1 MFLYLFGLFGLSR
14 AVGKA
19 GREKKESRMKLTG
32 RQQAFLR
39 AFLDVSRE
47 AHDAL
52 HYTTV
57 AERLGVGR
65 ITAYDML
72 RLLEEKG
79 LVTSEYV
86 MPTSGPG
93 RSTILFR
100 PTEQAEAWIRQL
112 AGKGWEQEEWEPVK
126 ARIVR
131 ALQAGPR
138 QGYDP
143 LLEEIVG
150 RLPER
155 NNPLIYAAEMVT
167 AVILSLHQVREAA
180 PSGKLWERLRD
191 LGLPEEAGLNAL
203 AGLAVGL
210 SLVEHANR
218 RLTMRLLAA
227 TRQYQDSLAS
237 LGAEGRR
244 LLSEFTAEVMRLVEA

>member
-1 MFLYLFGLFGLSR
+1 
-14 AVGKA
+14 
-19 GREKKESRMKLTG
+19 MKLTG

-39 AFLDVSRE
+39 AFLDVYRE
-47 AHDAL
+47 AQGSL

-72 RLLEEKG
+72 RLLEDKG

-86 MPTSGPG
+86 MPASGPG

-100 PTEQAEAWIRQL
+100 PTERGEAWMRQL
-112 AGKGWEQEEWEPVK
+112 AGETWDQEEWESVK
-126 ARIVR
+126 ARIVQ
-131 ALQAGPR
+131 ALEARPGE
-138 QGYDP
+138 GYEP
-143 LLEEIVG
+143 LLEEILS

-155 NNPLIYAAEMVT
+155 NNPLIYATEMVT
-167 AVILSLHQVREAA
+167 AVILSLHQVREAV

-203 AGLAVGL
+203 GGLAVGL
-210 SLVEHANR
+210 SLVEQANR
-218 RLTMRLLAA
+218 RLTIRLLSA
-227 TRQYQDSLAS
+227 TRQYQAALAS
-237 LGAEGRR
+237 LSAESRRR
-244 LLSEFTAEVMRLVEA
+244 LAEFTAEVMRLVEA